1 MLDENKIIEVLKQCY
16 DPEIPIDLW
25 SLGLIYNIEIE
36 ESETLNNYKVNILM
50 TLTTPGCTMGS
61 HMANDIK
68 TKLEQI
74 KSVEH
79 AHVDVTFE
87 PEWTPEMM
95 NEDAR
100 VKLGF
105 SEKKEQTNDN
115 QSWE

>member
-1 MLDENKIIEVLKQCY
+1 M
-16 DPEIPIDLW
+16 
-25 SLGLIYNIEIE
+25 
-36 ESETLNNYKVNILM
+36 
-50 TLTTPGCTMGS
+50 
-61 HMANDIK
+61 
-68 TKLEQI
+68 
-74 KSVEH
+74 EH